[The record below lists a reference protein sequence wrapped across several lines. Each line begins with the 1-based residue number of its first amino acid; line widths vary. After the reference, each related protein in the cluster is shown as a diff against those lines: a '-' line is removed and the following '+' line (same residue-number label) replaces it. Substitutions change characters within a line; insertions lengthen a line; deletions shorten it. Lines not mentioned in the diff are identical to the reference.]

1 MLRIKTT
8 RRQPLSAR
16 SVWVSSPDIL
26 AALNTRGFQP
36 AKGRAELD
44 TETPAG
50 EGEMGA
56 LDLELIIKIILKEL
70 AKCHAEQAQ
79 LRAYLERTEKS

>member
-1 MLRIKTT
+1 MLKIKTT

-16 SVWVSSPDIL
+16 SVWVSSPEIL
-26 AALNTRGFQP
+26 GVLNTRGFKP

-44 TETPAG
+44 TDTPAG

-56 LDLELIIKIILKEL
+56 LDLELIIKIIFKEL
-70 AKCHAEQAQ
+70 AKCQASQAQ
-79 LRAYLERTEKS
+79 LKASLERTEKS